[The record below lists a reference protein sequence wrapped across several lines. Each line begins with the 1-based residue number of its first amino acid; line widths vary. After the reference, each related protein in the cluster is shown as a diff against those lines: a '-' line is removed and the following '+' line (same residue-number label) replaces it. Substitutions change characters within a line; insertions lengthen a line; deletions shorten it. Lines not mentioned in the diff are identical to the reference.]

1 MTDDGRHREL
11 VTRMTRAW
19 RDLRRGPSTMAL
31 RDVLFGTGDD
41 AVEPTHMDVLDLLVE
56 HETLRMSDIAAAL
69 KVDPST
75 VTRTLQR
82 MEAVSLA
89 ERSQTT
95 EDGRVVT
102 VTMTDEGR
110 RRHARVDEMR
120 MTMIGRVLDAFSQD
134 EQAQLV
140 ELNERLVVSLDE
152 VVGSLPRRGPDV

>member
-1 MTDDGRHREL
+1 MEEGPRHREL
-11 VTRMTRAW
+11 VIRMTRAW

-41 AVEPTHMDVLDLLVE
+41 AVEATHMDVLDLLVE
-56 HETLRMSDIAAAL
+56 HEPLRMSDIAAAL

-82 MEAVSLA
+82 MEALGFAVRNQA
-89 ERSQTT
+89 T
-95 EDGRVVT
+95 EDGRVVS

-110 RRHARVDEMR
+110 RRQARVDEVR
-120 MTMIGRVLDAFSQD
+120 MTMIGRVMDVFDES

-140 ELNERLVVSLDE
+140 ELNERLVASLDE
-152 VVGSLPRRGPDV
+152 VVGSLPPARPDD

>member
-1 MTDDGRHREL
+1 MDDGRHREL

-31 RDVLFGTGDD
+31 RDVLFGTGAD
-41 AVEPTHMDVLDLLVE
+41 AVEATHMDVLDLLVE
-56 HETLRMSDIAAAL
+56 HEPWRMSDIAAAL

-82 MEAVSLA
+82 MEAVGLA
-89 ERSQTT
+89 VRNQAT

-102 VTMTDEGR
+102 VTITDEGR
-110 RRHARVDEMR
+110 RRHARVDDMR
-120 MTMIGRVLDAFSQD
+120 MTMIGRVMDAFDED

-140 ELNERLVVSLDE
+140 ELNERLVASLDE
-152 VVGSLPRRGPDV
+152 VIGSLPRARPVD